1 MMSTNKTDERRKK
14 ERQKQLRKGLL
25 AFLKRLRQACKSYES
40 LGDWNDLI
48 QPLESMLDEHA
59 QDFPQGRAQRLREAM
74 NLKAATAEGIQAGCQ
89 VLQKEIEGV
98 VDLLPAGGILGSVVI
113 GAFIL
118 AAVGVAAAVV
128 VFNSSRREVMIRNQG
143 CGDITIPPLGFG
155 IPGLS
160 LPSDIP
166 NDQTASASIPGILNV
181 EVEVRDQERTMTVWI
196 FGNPLHFNFDNQIQ
210 SLTFDGAELMNQ
222 RTKLDFRNLPSHELI
237 FTCP

>member
-1 MMSTNKTDERRKK
+1 NKTDERRKK

-98 VDLLPAGGILGSVVI
+98 VDLLRHSGAEPPVRHTQRSNRIRQHTGHLECGSRSE
-113 GAFIL
+113 GPGEDD
-118 AAVGVAAAVV
+118 VGV
-128 VFNSSRREVMIRNQG
+128 
-143 CGDITIPPLGFG
+143 
-155 IPGLS
+155 
-160 LPSDIP
+160 
-166 NDQTASASIPGILNV
+166 
-181 EVEVRDQERTMTVWI
+181 
-196 FGNPLHFNFDNQIQ
+196 
-210 SLTFDGAELMNQ
+210 
-222 RTKLDFRNLPSHELI
+222 DFRQSAAFQLR
-237 FTCP
+237 